1 MILKDRLAS
10 TQSGNKRR
18 HSTETS
24 IIHSNDFILNA
35 MDNKKLTASVFLD
48 MSKAFDSLNHD
59 LLIKKLRHIGLSS
72 QAILW
77 FQSYLSSRYQRVRIN
92 SSLSD
97 FLPVSTG
104 VPQGSILRPLL
115 FSVYVNDLPLSLKKC
130 EVDSYV
136 DDTKKYLSFNV
147 KDKDISITDLQQ
159 DLTSIRNW
167 CFNNSLLIN
176 PDKTKL
182 IVFGTKQM
190 LSRLDDSKLSLLGK
204 ELTPCDSVR
213 DLGVYVDPQLFYDKH
228 ILKTVSSCV
237 SRLCQINRVKHVF
250 DKRTLKLVINALA
263 FSRLFYCSSVW
274 SNTAKKNVDKLQLVQ
289 NFAARIVANKRKYE
303 HVTPILRSLNWL
315 PVRDQLY
322 FRDAVLAF
330 KCMSGL
336 APVYLSDKL
345 ITRSTVSKRELDTR
359 NSQMLN
365 IPLFRTATGQKTFYY
380 WTVNIWINS
389 NDDIK
394 LCIDVNSFRNKLRGV
409 LLDKFKREE

>member
-1 MILKDRLAS
+1 M
-10 TQSGNKRR
+10 
-18 HSTETS
+18 
-24 IIHSNDFILNA
+24 
-35 MDNKKLTASVFLD
+35 
-48 MSKAFDSLNHD
+48 
-59 LLIKKLRHIGLSS
+59 
-72 QAILW
+72 
-77 FQSYLSSRYQRVRIN
+77 
-92 SSLSD
+92 
-97 FLPVSTG
+97 
-104 VPQGSILRPLL
+104 
-115 FSVYVNDLPLSLKKC
+115 
-130 EVDSYV
+130 
-136 DDTKKYLSFNV
+136 YLSFNV

-159 DLTSIRNW
+159 DLASIRNW

-190 LSRLDDSKLSLLGK
+190 LSRLDDFKLSLLGK

-213 DLGVYVDPQLFYDKH
+213 DLGVYVDSQLCYDKH
-228 ILKTVSSCV
+228 VSKTVSSCV

-250 DKRTLKLVINALA
+250 DKKTLKLVINALV
-263 FSRLFYCSSVW
+263 FSRLFYCSSVC

-289 NFAARIVANKRKYE
+289 NFAARIVANKRKHE
-303 HVTPILRSLNWL
+303 HVTPILRLLNWL

-345 ITRSTVSKRELDTR
+345 ITRSTVSKRESETR

-380 WTVNIWINS
+380 RTVNIWN
-389 NDDIK
+389 NLNNDIK
-394 LCIDVNSFRNKLRGV
+394 VCIDVNSFRSKLRGV